1 MGSWAT
7 QVTTKDEILDA
18 VIHRRLTNTSSIF
31 MNFDFDKVAKL
42 TDADVERSLKNE
54 GIGRHQRLVVGAR

>member
-7 QVTTKDEILDA
+7 KVTTKDEILDA

-31 MNFDFDKVAKL
+31 MNFDFNEVAKL
-42 TDADVERSLKNE
+42 TDADVEGSLKNE
-54 GIGRHQRLVVGAR
+54 GIGRYQRLVVGAR